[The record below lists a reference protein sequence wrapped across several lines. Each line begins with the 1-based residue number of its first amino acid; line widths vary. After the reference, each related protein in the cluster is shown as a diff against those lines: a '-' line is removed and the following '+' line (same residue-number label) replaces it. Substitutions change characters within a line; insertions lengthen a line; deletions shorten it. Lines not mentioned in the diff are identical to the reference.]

1 MNLQGSIRDL
11 QKRISQLY
19 LDIGQRFSE
28 NSLIRELWESMGH
41 DVSKQLHSLDVLPQ
55 SFWNQLKKHQAGL
68 SESIGALK
76 NLQINEIKDDGSL
89 KGCFEQALSVEEPT
103 ILKIYVPIIRS
114 LRENWTDQALDFYIM
129 VKAHLARIVSVTKA
143 FSGDPILIRRSN
155 ILLENFER
163 GVQEPVPVTGVLPAS
178 KRLAGKTAA
187 SKNKPEKRPLSLQ
200 KRALPMIQHRKIHP
214 ARSKPLIRKV
224 SLPQRRARR

>member
-11 QKRISQLY
+11 QKRLSQLY
-19 LDIGQRFSE
+19 LNLGQRFSE
-28 NSLIRELWESMGH
+28 NSLIRELWDSMGH
-41 DVSKQLHSLDVLPQ
+41 DVSRQLNSLNALPQ
-55 SFWNQLKKHQAGL
+55 SFWNQLKKHQDGL
-68 SESIGALK
+68 SESVGALK
-76 NLQINEIKDDGSL
+76 KLQVHEIKEDGSL

-143 FSGDPILIRRSN
+143 FSGDPVLIRRSN
-155 ILLENFER
+155 ILLESFEK
-163 GVQEPVPVTGVLPAS
+163 GVQEPISVPGMPPAS

-187 SKNKPEKRPLSLQ
+187 TKKKPEKRSFTRQ
-200 KRALPMIQHRKIHP
+200 KRAHPLIKRRKILP
-214 ARSKPLIRKV
+214 AGSKPLVRKV